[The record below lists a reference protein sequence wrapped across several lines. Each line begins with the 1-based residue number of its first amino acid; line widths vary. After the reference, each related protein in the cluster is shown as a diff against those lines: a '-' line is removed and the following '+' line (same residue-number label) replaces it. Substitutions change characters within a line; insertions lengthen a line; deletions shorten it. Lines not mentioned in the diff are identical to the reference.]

1 MIIRLFCN
9 KRAKFGPFV
18 YRLGHMVFIHERGVR
33 FPLGPPNSIMKF
45 LRVGSLNREKPAI
58 IEEDGIIRD
67 LSSVISD
74 LNSTTI
80 NQNTIEKIK
89 KINLNKL
96 PEINENIRIGPCVA
110 NPEKFIGI
118 GLNYSDHAEETGMK
132 PPSEPI
138 IFIKANS
145 CISGPNDNVII
156 PKNSKKTDWEIE
168 LGIVIGKKA
177 QYISEDKSLEYIFGY
192 CIVNDISERE
202 FQIERSGQWDKGKGC
217 DTFGPIGPYLV
228 TKNEIKNIQDL
239 NLELKLNG
247 KITQK
252 GNTNKMIFG
261 VKHIVSY
268 LSHFMTLNPGD
279 IITTG
284 TPPGVGMAR
293 NPQIFLKPGDE
304 MILNIDN
311 LGSQK
316 QKVISMK

>member
-1 MIIRLFCN
+1 
-9 KRAKFGPFV
+9 
-18 YRLGHMVFIHERGVR
+18 MVFIHERGVR

-156 PKNSKKTDWEIE
+156 PKNSKKSDWEIE

-177 QYISEDKSLEYIFGY
+177 QYISEDKSFEYIFGY

-228 TKNEIKNIQDL
+228 TKDEIKNVQDL

-247 KITQK
+247 KIMQK

-261 VKHIVSY
+261 VKYLVSY

-284 TPPGVGMAR
+284 TPPGVGMAQK
-293 NPQIFLKPGDE
+293 PQRFLKAGDIIE
-304 MILNIDN
+304 LNIDGLN
-311 LGSQK
+311 FQK
-316 QKVISMK
+316 QKVISKNFD

>member
-1 MIIRLFCN
+1 
-9 KRAKFGPFV
+9 
-18 YRLGHMVFIHERGVR
+18 
-33 FPLGPPNSIMKF
+33 LGPPNSIMKF

-96 PEINENIRIGPCVA
+96 PKVSEDVRIGSCVA

-145 CISGPNDNVII
+145 CICGPNDNVII

-202 FQIERSGQWDKGKGC
+202 FQIERSGGQWDKGKGC

-228 TKNEIKNIQDL
+228 TKDEIKNIQDL

>member
-1 MIIRLFCN
+1 
-9 KRAKFGPFV
+9 
-18 YRLGHMVFIHERGVR
+18 
-33 FPLGPPNSIMKF
+33 MKF

-202 FQIERSGQWDKGKGC
+202 FQIERSGGQWDKGKGC

-304 MILNIDN
+304 MILNIDH